1 MAIKDTPPLATGRV
15 LGNISGFDELTT
27 LTDRGQIPTSD
38 HYHTKNDLFLL
49 LKEIRDIFKP
59 EYLEELEEIIQRH
72 VQDYNNPHNTTL
84 IKMGTSVLQ
93 ELYLLWL
100 KSGHT
105 GEREDFIKQLFQYV
119 EIADIDTTLQGESLN
134 KVTSVRGGK
143 EFLNKHN
150 TDPDA
155 H

>member
-59 EYLEELEEIIQRH
+59 EYLEELEEIMVIPMLN
-72 VQDYNNPHNTTL
+72 DGNP
-84 IKMGTSVLQ
+84 
-93 ELYLLWL
+93 
-100 KSGHT
+100 
-105 GEREDFIKQLFQYV
+105 LF
-119 EIADIDTTLQGESLN
+119 N
-134 KVTSVRGGK
+134 K
-143 EFLNKHN
+143 
-150 TDPDA
+150 
-155 H
+155 